1 MKQTKTKYGKMK
13 QIISNLKLPD
23 YRYEQ
28 LTKAIFHQKIDNFD
42 DMHILPKALRIALVN
57 EFGNNVSSV
66 IPVFSQDS
74 KQAQKL
80 LFELTDG
87 ERIEAV
93 GLKYKQGWE
102 SFCISSQCG
111 CGFGCRF
118 CATGSAGFKRNL
130 TADEIT
136 DQLLYLYFNDHR
148 LNSISFM
155 GMGEALANPELFDA
169 VKILTDQNLFGL
181 SQRRITIST
190 VGIIPGIQRLTK
202 DFPQVNLAFSLHSP
216 FESQRSDL
224 MPINKKFP
232 LNGVMKTLDE
242 HIIHTGRRV
251 FIAYIMLE
259 GVNDSKEHARGS
271 CKFIEKSWLMEHYI
285 TLI

>member
-1 MKQTKTKYGKMK
+1 MKYTKTKYGKMK

-28 LTKAIFHQKIDNFD
+28 LTKAIFHQKIDSFD
-42 DMHILPKALRIALVN
+42 DMHILPKVLRIALVN

-130 TADEIT
+130 TAYEIT
-136 DQLLYLYFNDHR
+136 DQLLYFKKDG
-148 LNSISFM
+148 ISVNVRTQF
-155 GMGEALANPELFDA
+155 GSEISAACGQLF
-169 VKILTDQNLFGL
+169 
-181 SQRRITIST
+181 
-190 VGIIPGIQRLTK
+190 
-202 DFPQVNLAFSLHSP
+202 
-216 FESQRSDL
+216 
-224 MPINKKFP
+224 
-232 LNGVMKTLDE
+232 
-242 HIIHTGRRV
+242 
-251 FIAYIMLE
+251 
-259 GVNDSKEHARGS
+259 
-271 CKFIEKSWLMEHYI
+271 
-285 TLI
+285 

>member
-102 SFCISSQCG
+102 SFFYLKETSEKESVMFICTN
-111 CGFGCRF
+111 CR
-118 CATGSAGFKRNL
+118 K
-130 TADEIT
+130 IM
-136 DQLLYLYFNDHR
+136 YFSD
-148 LNSISFM
+148 
-155 GMGEALANPELFDA
+155 GLFDEY
-169 VKILTDQNLFGL
+169 L
-181 SQRRITIST
+181 
-190 VGIIPGIQRLTK
+190 
-202 DFPQVNLAFSLHSP
+202 
-216 FESQRSDL
+216 
-224 MPINKKFP
+224 KK
-232 LNGVMKTLDE
+232 E
-242 HIIHTGRRV
+242 
-251 FIAYIMLE
+251 E
-259 GVNDSKEHARGS
+259 KEHAYRVIS
-271 CKFIEKSWLMEHYI
+271 KKFEIYGLCPQCRVSG
-285 TLI
+285 